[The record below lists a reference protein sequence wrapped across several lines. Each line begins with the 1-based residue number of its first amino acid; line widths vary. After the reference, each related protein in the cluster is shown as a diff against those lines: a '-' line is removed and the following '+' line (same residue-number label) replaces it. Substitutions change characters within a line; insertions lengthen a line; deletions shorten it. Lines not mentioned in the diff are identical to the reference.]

1 MIHND
6 QMLIKYIK
14 DITIRVTHGFNNNII
29 ISILGQA
36 KNCLFISVICA
47 PKPREFNL
55 DASTVLYI
63 PGLLFEGSKIKL
75 VIITEVNIAYLATD
89 Y

>member
-1 MIHND
+1 M
-6 QMLIKYIK
+6 KK
-14 DITIRVTHGFNNNII
+14 ITIRVIQGFNNDII

-55 DASTVLYI
+55 GASTVLYI

-75 VIITEVNIAYLATD
+75 VIITEANIAYLASD